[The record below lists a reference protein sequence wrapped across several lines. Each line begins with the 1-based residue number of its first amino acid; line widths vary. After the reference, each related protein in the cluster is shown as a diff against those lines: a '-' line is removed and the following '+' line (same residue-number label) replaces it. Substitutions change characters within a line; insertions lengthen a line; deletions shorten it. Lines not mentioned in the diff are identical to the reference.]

1 MAGVPIKF
9 RCFQCNKLL
18 GAPRSKAGAEI
29 LCPKCSARMIVP
41 EFEEDEAELSTV
53 APMNHAGVPL
63 ELLDVNSEDLRVEE
77 GISNADPPKAVG
89 PTKSIPPPSNL
100 EVGLSLLDVRE
111 PEAQERHDG
120 SRGPARTAVSPRS
133 TGKSESILPPIA
145 IDEPG
150 FPRTGRG
157 APLPPR
163 ARDLL
168 IPRTVVAA
176 WSLFVLLALGM
187 AFVAG
192 LLAGHFVWKVH

>member
-1 MAGVPIKF
+1 
-9 RCFQCNKLL
+9 
-18 GAPRSKAGAEI
+18 
-29 LCPKCSARMIVP
+29 MIVP
-41 EFEEDEAELSTV
+41 EFEEEDEAEPSTI
-53 APMNHAGVPL
+53 APMNDAGVPL
-63 ELLDVNSEDLRVEE
+63 ELLDINPEDLRVEE
-77 GISNADPPKAVG
+77 GIPNPDPPKAVG
-89 PTKSIPPPSNL
+89 PTRSIPPPSNL

-111 PEAQERHDG
+111 PEPSERQDG
-120 SRGPARTAVSPRS
+120 SRAPARTAVSTR
-133 TGKSESILPPIA
+133 TTAKSESIVPPIA

-150 FPRTGRG
+150 FTRTGRG

-192 LLAGHFVWKVH
+192 LLAGHFVWKLH